1 MNMGSHKT
9 HQSIPSRASRGQTT
23 STHQTMIPPHDR
35 TSQDHHQ
42 IGLYPSLLGLHSICS
57 TKGSRTSN
65 LTHICPTK
73 SSRTSSS
80 THEGLPERLSNQG
93 FQASDS
99 TQVVTGLPGTSNS
112 NQVKRN
118 MRTNQVNKEINP

>member
-1 MNMGSHKT
+1 MNVGSHRT
-9 HQSIPSRASRGQTT
+9 RQSKPSKVSKGKTT
-23 STHQTMIPPHDR
+23 STHKIVIPPHGR
-35 TSQDHHQ
+35 TSQNHHY